1 VDVPTINTTQTT
13 VTQKCQRPKNPQ
25 HNNLKLL
32 RCGFS
37 GRWHLWATVYLLP
50 ALARTQRHSVKYT
63 TPIVVVVTHSRSSD
77 RVTAHLPHPRFTKYL
92 TTILRSS
99 YDNAKVTIDLQP
111 PPPERSAVSGVALK
125 ATGVSGNMHTTGKE
139 STCSF
144 RDMLV
149 DRQTDRQTH
158 AYRDASHPFLASLP
172 PGWVGVKVTARRS
185 SGYLFQ
191 SSDDESQGGKGV
203 EIRRRCGAA
212 ANQRLRN

>member
-1 VDVPTINTTQTT
+1 MDVPTINTTQTT
-13 VTQKCQRPKNPQ
+13 VTQKCQRPENPQ

-50 ALARTQRHSVKYT
+50 ALARTQRHSVKYM
-63 TPIVVVVTHSRSSD
+63 TPIVVVTHSRSSD

-111 PPPERSAVSGVALK
+111 PPPERSVVSGVVLK

-149 DRQTDRQTH
+149 DRQTDRQ
-158 AYRDASHPFLASLP
+158 ADIRLSRRIAPPPCFPP
-172 PGWVGVKVTARRS
+172 PGGVGVKVTARRAI
-185 SGYLFQ
+185 GYLFQ
-191 SSDDESQGGKGV
+191 SSDDESQGGKDV